1 MKLNNKV
8 YDVMKWITITFLPAL
23 ITFAGV
29 VMHTLNYEYAEIV
42 LIIAGAFDT
51 FLGAILGISTISYNR
66 EIKDTEKGLK

>member
-8 YDVMKWITITFLPAL
+8 YDTLKWIAIVFLPAL

-29 VMHTLNYEYAEIV
+29 VMHTLNYEHAETI
-42 LIIAGAFDT
+42 LTIAVAFDT
-51 FLGAILGISTISYNR
+51 FLGSILGISTMSYNR